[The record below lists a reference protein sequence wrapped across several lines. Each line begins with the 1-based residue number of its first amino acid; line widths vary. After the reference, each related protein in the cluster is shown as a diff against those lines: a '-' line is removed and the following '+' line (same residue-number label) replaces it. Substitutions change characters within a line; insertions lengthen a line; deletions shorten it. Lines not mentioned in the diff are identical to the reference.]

1 MQGPTSSRARF
12 GCAAVLATAAVIG
25 GCGSSTEKTSSSSH
39 AAGAPVPTSPVL
51 PASALTI
58 HLSSPAF
65 ADGGRIPAAFTCDG
79 IDDSPPLSWS
89 NLPAGTV
96 QLALIMEDPGAAG
109 GAITHWV
116 VFGIPAS
123 ASSIA
128 RGAIPRGAVQG
139 TTGFSQSHYGGP
151 CPPTGDAAHRYVFT
165 LYALKASLT
174 LPKGAPPADVHAAVA
189 RATLAAGRLTAT
201 YVRA

>member
-1 MQGPTSSRARF
+1 MQRSPSSRVLVA
-12 GCAAVLATAAVIG
+12 GALGLALATGA
-25 GCGSSTEKTSSSSH
+25 CGSSSPSSSP
-39 AAGAPVPTSPVL
+39 AGTPVPTSPAP
-51 PASALTI
+51 PASSLTI
-58 HLSSPAF
+58 RLRSPAF
-65 ADGGRIPAAFTCDG
+65 ADGGRIPAAYTCDG
-79 IDDSPPLSWS
+79 IDDSPPLRWS

-96 QLALIMEDPGAAG
+96 QLALFMEDPGAEG
-109 GAITHWV
+109 GPFTHWV

-123 ASSIA
+123 ASSTA

-165 LYALKASLT
+165 LYALRAPVT
-174 LPKGAPPADVHAAVA
+174 LPKGAPPADVHAAVE
-189 RATLAAGRLTAT
+189 RATLAAGRLTGT